1 MRNPCSMHT
10 SLPQAYISDVLSPE
24 VLSSK
29 WLSSDV
35 PSIFPLKKAIK
46 LCEIIAVCIPR
57 YRRRISENQLVCD
70 CHLRWL
76 SRWLMSQPTLALYT
90 ECRQPLRLNGR
101 QIVELQEDDFTC
113 AGKYAQRERH
123 V

>member
-1 MRNPCSMHT
+1 M
-10 SLPQAYISDVLSPE
+10 
-24 VLSSK
+24 
-29 WLSSDV
+29 
-35 PSIFPLKKAIK
+35 
-46 LCEIIAVCIPR
+46 
-57 YRRRISENQLVCD
+57 CD

-76 SRWLMSQPTLALYT
+76 ARWLMSQPTLALYT